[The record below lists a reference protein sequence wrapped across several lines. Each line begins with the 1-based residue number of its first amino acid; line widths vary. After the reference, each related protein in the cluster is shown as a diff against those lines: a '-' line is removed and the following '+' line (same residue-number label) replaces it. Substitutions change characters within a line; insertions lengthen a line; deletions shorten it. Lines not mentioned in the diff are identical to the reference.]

1 MTQEFLLQNSWL
13 IALAVGSGAMLVLP
27 YFLKRGGKECTV
39 AEATA
44 MLNHR
49 KAVLIDIRDDETVR
63 THGTVTLA
71 KRVLLSDVE
80 AKVPT
85 LVKNKEIPVVVMC
98 NMGQKSQSAAAKLR
112 GLGYT
117 DVFSLQGGFT
127 AWQAAGMPIKKTQ
140 AA

>member
-27 YFLKRGGKECTV
+27 LFLNRGGKECTV

-44 MLNHR
+44 LLNQR
-49 KAVLIDIRDDETVR
+49 KAVLIDIRDDDTVR
-63 THGTVTLA
+63 KNGTVTLA
-71 KRVLLSDVE
+71 KRVLLSEVE
-80 AKVPT
+80 AKVPGM
-85 LVKNKEIPVVVMC
+85 VKNKETPLVVMC
-98 NMGQKSQSAAAKLR
+98 NMGQKSQGAAAKLR

-127 AWQAAGMPIKKTQ
+127 AWQAAGMPIKKAQ